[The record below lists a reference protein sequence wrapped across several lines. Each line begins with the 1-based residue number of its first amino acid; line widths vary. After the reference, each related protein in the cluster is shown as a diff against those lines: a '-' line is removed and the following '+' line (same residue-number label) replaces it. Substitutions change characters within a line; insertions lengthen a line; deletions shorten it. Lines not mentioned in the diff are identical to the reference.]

1 MTFIIGIYEKKDY
14 FLASFDWQQLL
25 SRERFFEFI
34 CITFLNVLGNLVVI
48 WKILDRKLLKMA
60 FPQRIWLKQIRSKIS
75 SQWDFSRQKYN
86 LPPLPPL
93 KKCHSEAFQNSCWY
107 KWPVAK
113 NNIPHI
119 QRVLS
124 LPLLKLQIT

>member
-48 WKILDRKLLKMA
+48 WKMLDRKLLKMA

-86 LPPLPPL
+86 LPPLLPL
-93 KKCHSEAFQNSCWY
+93 KNAILRHFKIHADISGLWPKIIYHTYRGSYHSHFSNC
-107 KWPVAK
+107 K
-113 NNIPHI
+113 
-119 QRVLS
+119 
-124 LPLLKLQIT
+124 